1 MATALPN
8 QQQPVVGESALPNP
22 GDQASSSTTSAS
34 ASSGS
39 IGPFFAVI
47 SVLTVLAILSCYF
60 GRIYGRRAA
69 VAPLERIEIGGGFF
83 GWVRTKCRWCTA
95 CHDVEVGGNNK
106 VVLGEDKSDTKVR
119 DGEV

>member
-8 QQQPVVGESALPNP
+8 QQQPVVGESAFPNP
-22 GDQASSSTTSAS
+22 GDQASITSSAS

-60 GRIYGRRAA
+60 GRMYSRRAA
-69 VAPLERIEIGGGFF
+69 AAPLERIEIHGGFF
-83 GWVRTKCRWCTA
+83 GWVKRKCRRCIA

-106 VVLGEDKSDTKVR
+106 VVLGEEKSETKVR
-119 DGEV
+119 EGEV